1 MKEYYQNCD
10 PDEVENDKPIC
21 DRRILHIVSTALSFE
36 TLKDAIAFTFDDHPI
51 IPKLIRNPN
60 AKLDELLKET
70 NQTFTSMQMN
80 QMKEL
85 EGFSGFEKVRKT
97 NLPNILDLIG
107 WVIGYCARL
116 TLFLRIF
123 NKIILYSLSIV
134 ICW

>member
-21 DRRILHIVSTALSFE
+21 DRRILHIVSTALSLD
-36 TLKDAIAFTFDDHPI
+36 TLKCAIAFTFDDHPI
-51 IPKLIRNPN
+51 IPELVKNQD
-60 AKLDELLKET
+60 AKLDELLKDT
-70 NQTFTSMQMN
+70 KQTFTNMQM
-80 QMKEL
+80 KKLREL
-85 EGFSGFEKVRKT
+85 EGFSGIEKVRKT

-116 TLFLRIF
+116 TLFLSPF
-123 NKIILYSLSIV
+123 NFFILYSLSIV